1 MDRRYQDE
9 IGEEFTE
16 LVTRLQKE
24 LLRVANELRS
34 GKSDDSELREL
45 LSKVEKAAVS
55 EEEIFATEKLR
66 QAIESIENIENN
78 EIISINEGDEED
90 NITPVG
96 EQIRVEFDIE
106 NQAVEAIER
115 EVEIDKIVNSVS
127 ELNDIFHDLNTLV
140 IQQGEIVDHISNN
153 IEITNDNNRNAARNL
168 YSADKWDRRKQRC
181 SLILIVI
188 VTILILLLISLI
200 I

>member
-78 EIISINEGDEED
+78 EIISINEEDEED